1 MNIMPLKPRLEV
13 ISVDDFEGIHRATM
27 KLLTETGIVFRH
39 EAVLSLF
46 KDHGA
51 IVEGNLVRLPEKL
64 VEDRIKL
71 APQKFRW
78 QARNNERSVV
88 MGESPLVQPAA
99 GPVYVHDLDGGRRPG
114 TLQDYTNL
122 QKIYQAQDVFDLV
135 GMIPCEPSDVSQ
147 DRKHLYLM
155 LEILKHT
162 DKPANGFMTT
172 GDQARA
178 QLDMMEIAMGG
189 KNALDQHHCIAVS
202 IGATSPLTYTR
213 DPLET
218 LLQYVR
224 RNQMVHLLCAPL
236 AGVSA
241 PIGLMDTVVL
251 QNAELLAGIVLVQII
266 QPGAPVVYGPSA
278 TAADLRSGDFFCGT
292 PEGMLIN
299 IANIQLA
306 TQFYNIPARAMT
318 GITDAK
324 IVDYQAGFETMQNL
338 MMGMLAGAHLLNEA
352 VGIIDNILTV
362 SYEKTI
368 IDGELISRVRRIMQ
382 GIDGPD
388 SDMNIEMI
396 KEVGHGGNYLLH
408 DVTFKRCRDR
418 WRAPYSYC
426 GSHSDWEKQGARDIV
441 QRANKTCK
449 EILAAAPETLIDP
462 ALEEE
467 LKAYI
472 DSELK

>member
-1 MNIMPLKPRLEV
+1 MPLKPRLEV
-13 ISVDDFEGIHRATM
+13 ISDDEFEGIHRATL
-27 KLLTETGIVFRH
+27 KLLEETGVVFHH

-51 IVEGNLVRLPEKL
+51 VVEDNLVKLPQKL
-64 VEDRIKL
+64 VEDSIKL
-71 APQKFRW
+71 APRKFKWR
-78 QARNNERSVV
+78 ARNDERSMV
-88 MGESPLVQPAA
+88 MGEDPLVQPAA
-99 GPVYVHDLDGGRRPG
+99 GPVYVHDMDEGRRPG
-114 TLQDYTNL
+114 TLQDYANL
-122 QKIYQAQDVFDLV
+122 QKIYQSQDAFDLV
-135 GMIPCEPSDVSQ
+135 GMIPCEPSEIGQ
-147 DRKHLYLM
+147 DCKHLYLM
-155 LEILKHT
+155 LEILRHT
-162 DKPANGFMTT
+162 DKPLNGFMTT

-178 QLDMMEIAMGG
+178 QLDMTEIAMEGN
-189 KNALDQHHCIAVS
+189 NALDEHHCIGVS
-202 IGATSPLTYTR
+202 IGATSPLTYTW

-218 LLQYVR
+218 LLEYVR

-251 QNAELLAGIVLVQII
+251 QNAELLAGIVLAQIVT
-266 QPGAPVVYGPSA
+266 PGAPVVYGPSA
-278 TAADLRSGDFFCGT
+278 TAADMQSGDFFSGT

-306 TQFYNIPARAMT
+306 TRFYNIPARAMT

-324 IVDYQAGFETMQNL
+324 TVDYQAGFETMQNL

-352 VGIIDNILTV
+352 VGIMDNILTV

-382 GIDGPD
+382 GIYGRDC
-388 SDMNIEMI
+388 DMNIEMI
-396 KEVGHGGNYLLH
+396 REVGHGGNYLLH
-408 DVTFKRCRDR
+408 DATFERCRDR

-426 GSHSDWEKQGARDIV
+426 GSYSEWEKQGGRDIV
-441 QRANKTCK
+441 QRANETVK

-467 LKAYI
+467 LKAYV
-472 DSELK
+472 DAELE